1 MNQVFKNYKG
11 QTLIEMIIAIAIG
24 TLVIS
29 SILALATRSNR
40 NSNLARASSQ
50 ASKLAEEGLEIIKNI
65 KFQGIEVIFPN
76 PAPITVVNWVGFYIT
91 QDLIGDQFYHLHEP
105 NAGPD
110 CSSTESW
117 CFHIGTA
124 VPETIDLDGQIFE
137 RVVIIND
144 DLGNGCNDVIIDPHE
159 IKQFSVVVTWTDP
172 VGEHEQR
179 VVTCIRR

>member
-1 MNQVFKNYKG
+1 MKQIFSNTKG
-11 QTLIEMIIAIAIG
+11 QTLIEIIIAIAIG

-65 KFQGIEVIFPN
+65 KDQGRDVIFPN
-76 PAPITVVNWVGFYIT
+76 VPTTNEVNWVGFYNT
-91 QDLIGDQFYHLHEP
+91 EDLSGDRFYHLHEP
-105 NAGPD
+105 TELE
-110 CSSTESW
+110 CSGNESW
-117 CFHIGTA
+117 CIHAETA

-137 RVVIIND
+137 RVIMIND
-144 DLGNGCNDVIIDPHE
+144 DFGNGCNDNITDPRE